1 MAHEKFGLYSK
12 NLVTPKGIKEGVLLV
27 EGGTISGITDRDNV
41 PDGFRIDDFAELVV
55 MPGLVDS
62 HVHINEPGRTEWEGF
77 TTATKAAA
85 AGGITTVADM
95 PLNSNPVTTTLP
107 ALHEK
112 LEAAQP
118 QLWVDCAFYG
128 GVVPGNVAQ
137 LEPMIEAGVVG
148 FKCFLIHS
156 GIDDFPDV
164 SEADLRSAMPV
175 LARHGIPLL
184 VHAELE
190 HEHDCKG
197 EQIAAWN
204 DSRSYTEFLHSR
216 PRRWEDDAIRLM
228 LRLCEE
234 FKCPVHIVHL
244 SSSDVVPE
252 IHAAVSAGL
261 PFTVETCPHY
271 LTFASEEI
279 PDGDTRF
286 KCAPPIREKE
296 NREKLWAALR
306 DGTIQIVVSD
316 HSPCTPN
323 LKFLEEG
330 DLKKAWGGISSLQ
343 FRLPAVWTE
352 AQKRGFSLNELADWL
367 CRKPA
372 QFLGLADRK
381 GALTPGYDADIV
393 VWDPRA
399 KFHISQDMIEHKNKV
414 TPYEGRELQGKVVKT
429 YLQGEPVFSDGKVI
443 AEPIGKILLR
453 KSANVEAMTH
463 GT

>member
-1 MAHEKFGLYSK
+1 MTHEKFGLYSK
-12 NLVTPKGIKEGVLLV
+12 NLVTPKGIKEGVLLI
-27 EGGTISGITDRDNV
+27 EGGTISGITDLDNI
-41 PDGFRIDDFAELVV
+41 PAGFKVEDLAELVV

-62 HVHINEPGRTEWEGF
+62 HVHINEPGRTDWEGF
-77 TTATKAAA
+77 RTATRAAA

-95 PLNSNPVTTTLP
+95 PLNSNPVTTTL
-107 ALHEK
+107 AAFQEK
-112 LEAAQP
+112 LEAAEP
-118 QLWVDCAFYG
+118 QLWVDCAFFG
-128 GVVPGNVAQ
+128 GVVPGNTAS

-175 LARHGIPLL
+175 LARHGVPLL

-190 HEHDCKG
+190 HAHDHK
-197 EQIAAWN
+197 EDHADVWTN
-204 DSRSYTEFLHSR
+204 SRSYQEFLESR
-216 PRRWEDDAIRLM
+216 PRKWEDDAIGLM
-228 LRLCEE
+228 LRLCDEL
-234 FKCPVHIVHL
+234 KCPVHIVHL
-244 SSSDVVPE
+244 SSSDMVPE
-252 IHAAVSAGL
+252 IQRAIDGGAR
-261 PFTVETCPHY
+261 FTVETCPHY

-352 AQKRGFSLNELADWL
+352 AQKRGFSLNDIVEWL
-367 CRKPA
+367 CKRPA
-372 QFLGLADRK
+372 EFLGMSKRK
-381 GALTPGYDADIV
+381 GSLTVGCDADIV
-393 VWDPRA
+393 VWDPHK
-399 KFHISQDMIEHKNKV
+399 KFKLGPESIEHKHKV
-414 TPYEGRELQGKVVKT
+414 TPYEGRELQGTVERT
-429 YLQGEPVFSDGKVI
+429 YLQGQLVFANGKVG
-443 AEPIGKILLR
+443 AEPLGKILLR
-453 KSANVEAMTH
+453 QTASVEAMTH